1 MNLKTHWFGNFAGKA
16 MVRTGILRKINKT
29 LLNYKIYKD
38 KDFYLAIGEGLYSMK
53 QLKNEVGESLI
64 FTLSFR
70 MLATKLWYIKAVI
83 KNMKDAKMVR
93 FIKIFDQQC

>member
-53 QLKNEVGESLI
+53 
-64 FTLSFR
+64 
-70 MLATKLWYIKAVI
+70 
-83 KNMKDAKMVR
+83 
-93 FIKIFDQQC
+93 